1 MRAGEESTDIRQQ
14 LLKSIRLL
22 TIATIGLFLAI
33 GTLALVGFLDSRHQA
48 RDIKRSGERVEEIA
62 ENNLAGLCALRA
74 DIQRR
79 YDAGV
84 EFLRENPDG
93 IPGLSPETLQRSLD
107 GQRATLDALDVID
120 CPTGEG

>member
-22 TIATIGLFLAI
+22 TIATVGLFLAI
-33 GTLALVGFLDSRHQA
+33 GLLATVAFLDSRHQA
-48 RDIKRSGERVEEIA
+48 RDIEQQAERVEEIA

-79 YDAGV
+79 YDSGV

-93 IPGLSPETLQRSLD
+93 IPGLSRETLLRSLD
-107 GQRATLDALDVID
+107 GQRATLKALDIIE
-120 CPTGEG
+120 CPDDA